1 MIKQRRVLFAVLLLW
16 TLAYAGKSTIGNPD
30 EPLKSFF
37 LGLAD
42 SLVLVGILY
51 VVWNWV
57 SKRRLLHARGLVRKI
72 VFTLLLSWALLDA
85 ILSGL
90 EAPKALES
98 SAWVGVLSFFVSL
111 GWSLI
116 FVALTYLAWNWIA
129 GFRARDNSAGLGKKM
144 NKIYVDSGMALLH
157 KLIITFNLPDWKE
170 LLPTYTEEE
179 IEAINKSLSDFQKTA
194 DEVIGGSAI
203 IHPEVVPTIQSK
215 LASDALSELADKW
228 KYSDELQTHW
238 KDYVSTYLKAWAGNL
253 SPLTLLNL
261 GDLLVAAGHQIEAK
275 NVFQLLLLFPTYA
288 DTYFYENPNAR
299 DLVEVRRFA
308 KDITNF
314 AKDRLNDLA

>member
-16 TLAYAGKSTIGNPD
+16 TLAYTVKSTIGNPD
-30 EPLKSFF
+30 ELLKSFF

-98 SAWVGVLSFFVSL
+98 SAWVGVLAFFVSL

-116 FVALTYLAWNWIA
+116 FVALTFLAWNWIA
-129 GFRARDNSAGLGKKM
+129 GFRARNNSAGLA
-144 NKIYVDSGMALLH
+144 NKPTEDRTDNGTLFTPPSAEAGALL
-157 KLIITFNLPDWKE
+157 E
-170 LLPTYTEEE
+170 AMTEEE
-179 IEAINKSLSDFQKTA
+179 KYNFTDLLRNLQEWHESVMEKGSLSF
-194 DEVIGGSAI
+194 
-203 IHPEVVPTIQSK
+203 HPEARARLWGIA
-215 LASDALSELADKW
+215 LAKIADHYHEIGLNDKALFFMSTAWNLSRYPVFAFNVAVLSTEAGDLKNARTLLETYLAE
-228 KYSDELQTHW
+228 YRNILTSPSLMLMNPNITLDEL
-238 KDYVSTYLKAWAGNL
+238 
-253 SPLTLLNL
+253 
-261 GDLLVAAGHQIEAK
+261 E
-275 NVFQLLLLFPTYA
+275 
-288 DTYFYENPNAR
+288 
-299 DLVEVRRFA
+299 
-308 KDITNF
+308 
-314 AKDRLNDLA
+314 DLAKSARARLTAIKSQTM